1 MYGGSNHH
9 FFKYEIFAV
18 LHNNTGQKTI
28 TWLYNINY
36 IGHFKVKFMELKKLQ
51 IHSSKFPKCSNEII
65 KYIYLLEKNWANG
78 SSLFP
83 QKAENSKGVEEV
95 KNIENCES
103 KSSTNVLKA
112 NEKDLPSSPNPVN
125 IYTEFITV
133 SRSGIVNS
141 QIALQDNHQIQDS
154 IILFQKFTKSL
165 IKNIKFRP
173 EYLI

>member
-28 TWLYNINY
+28 TWLYNTNY
-36 IGHFKVKFMELKKLQ
+36 ILGYSKVKFMKLKKLQ

-65 KYIYLLEKNWANG
+65 KIIYLLEKNWANG

-83 QKAENSKGVEEV
+83 QKAENSNGVEEV
-95 KNIENCES
+95 KNMENCES

-125 IYTEFITV
+125 IYRIH
-133 SRSGIVNS
+133 NS
-141 QIALQDNHQIQDS
+141 VKKWHCQFPDCPL
-154 IILFQKFTKSL
+154 
-165 IKNIKFRP
+165 R
-173 EYLI
+173 